1 MFILINL
8 TQPEYERP
16 EMTKIGV
23 YATKADAQRVM
34 RTMFDADVKLAKADE
49 WYDEDYAG
57 INDTMAWVNGELF
70 TDQYEIFEAKE

>member
-23 YATKADAQRVM
+23 YATKEDAQRAM
-34 RTMFDADVKLAKADE
+34 RTMFDADAKLAKADG
-49 WYDEDYAG
+49 WYDDGYAG
-57 INDTMAWVNGELF
+57 INDTMACVNGELF
-70 TDQYEIFEAKE
+70 TDQYEIFDVKE

>member
-23 YATKADAQRVM
+23 YATKEDAQRAM
-34 RTMFDADVKLAKADE
+34 QTMFDADVVLAKADG

-57 INDTMAWVNGELF
+57 VYDTLAWVDSELF
-70 TDQYEIFEAKE
+70 TNHYEIFEVKE